1 MTVEKSKAVIF
12 ADNIGITED
21 NFVVFDPPCRKE
33 PGIRMVEEE
42 KTPIGTVVKVMIIT
56 ITKIIITIFVILILF
71 TMGR

>member
-12 ADNIGITED
+12 DDNVEITED
-21 NFVVFDPPCRKE
+21 DFEVFDPPCRKE

-42 KTPIGTVVKVMIIT
+42 KTPIGTVVKVT
-56 ITKIIITIFVILILF
+56 ITKIIITILAILILF

>member
-12 ADNIGITED
+12 DDNVGITED
-21 NFVVFDPPCRKE
+21 DFEVFDPPCRKE

-42 KTPIGTVVKVMIIT
+42 KTPIGTVVKVIII